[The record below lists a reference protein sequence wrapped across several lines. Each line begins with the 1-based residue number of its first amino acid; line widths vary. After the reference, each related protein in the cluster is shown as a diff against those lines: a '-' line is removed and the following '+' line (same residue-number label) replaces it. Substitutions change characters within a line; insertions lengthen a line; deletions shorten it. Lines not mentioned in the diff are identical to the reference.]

1 MNGLISVEYE
11 ANALALE
18 YQRYYGTA
26 SRNIDITD
34 VLDDPLLK
42 GVGRVFGPGFL
53 EEITNLAG
61 VKVCSVSEDITDPGL
76 IGEDG
81 I

>member
-1 MNGLISVEYE
+1 MNGLVAVEYE

-26 SRNIDITD
+26 CRNIDITN
-34 VLDDPLLK
+34 VVDDPFLQ

-53 EEITNLAG
+53 EEITDIIG
-61 VKVCSVSEDITDPGL
+61 VQVGSVDEDIADPHL
-76 IGEDG
+76 IGEE
-81 I
+81 